1 MIQGCLRLWIWI
13 EFKRI
18 FFIRYYIG
26 QFVNMTVSTFFNCFR
41 MRYVWYFVKCR
52 YFGRVRNVLKQYLLS
67 VVKMKFYYHYC
78 TGEKKIN
85 ERSDNLSAFDRLRAY
100 LVKQVEKYLN
110 LFLSDFMIE
119 GTKPDSILTRDS

>member
-1 MIQGCLRLWIWI
+1 
-13 EFKRI
+13 
-18 FFIRYYIG
+18 
-26 QFVNMTVSTFFNCFR
+26 
-41 MRYVWYFVKCR
+41 
-52 YFGRVRNVLKQYLLS
+52 
-67 VVKMKFYYHYC
+67 MKFYYHYC